1 MQAENDTIFTTGEQI
16 LTDTLV
22 EVPIRYIRLANDKMI
37 ERSYLKKII
46 IAKDSVNTLQQDY
59 IYKQDSVI
67 FLLKT
72 NIVEINR
79 INDDLQKQY
88 QKERNKAI
96 IYGSITGGLT
106 IGIIATIVSC
116 IYIR

>member
-1 MQAENDTIFTTGEQI
+1 MQAKNDTIFVTGEQI
-16 LTDTLV
+16 STDTIV

-37 ERSYLKKII
+37 ERGYLKKVIVT
-46 IAKDSVNTLQQDY
+46 KDSINTLQQDY

-67 FLLKT
+67 SLLKT

-88 QKERNKAI
+88 QKERNKTI
-96 IYGSITGGLT
+96 IYGSITAGLT
-106 IGIIATIVSC
+106 VGIIATIVSC
-116 IYIR
+116 ICIR